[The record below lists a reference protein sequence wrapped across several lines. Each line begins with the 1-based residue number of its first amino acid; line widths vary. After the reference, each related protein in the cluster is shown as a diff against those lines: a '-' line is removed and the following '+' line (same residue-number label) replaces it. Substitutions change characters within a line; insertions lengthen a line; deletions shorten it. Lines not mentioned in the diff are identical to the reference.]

1 MGLFVG
7 VVALAFV
14 SSFSFITL
22 PNSHK
27 EEDDNQGIPITTN
40 LHYAKKYQ
48 NMQLTKE
55 RMSLANISTGGA
67 TEANKMLTSDLQQ
80 LLMYKKSNEGQHG
93 EHGGGV

>member
-22 PNSHK
+22 PDSHK

-40 LHYAKKYQ
+40 LHYAKKHQ

-55 RMSLANISTGGA
+55 RMTLANISTGS
-67 TEANKMLTSDLQQ
+67 TQDANKILTSDLQQ
-80 LLMYKKSNEGQHG
+80 LLMYKKNNEEQYG